1 MAELTI
7 YKGRLATPDKVRD
20 AWRVFWHENT
30 DGDVALDALELLEE
44 GDDARAAALV
54 NLATREEVL
63 LFCALATDETIE
75 LERDATDIWERLSA
89 LGLEREED
97 EPTFWEEN
105 DAQENTG
112 AFWQGLTQEGDD
124 NGGR

>member
-54 NLATREEVL
+54 NLTTREEVL

-75 LERDATDIWERLSA
+75 LDEDATDVWERLSA

-97 EPTFWEEN
+97 EPTFWEES

-124 NGGR
+124 NGRR

>member
-20 AWRVFWHENT
+20 AWRVFWHKNT

-54 NLATREEVL
+54 NLTTREEVL

-75 LERDATDIWERLSA
+75 LDEDATEVWERLSA

-124 NGGR
+124 NGRE

>member
-1 MAELTI
+1 M
-7 YKGRLATPDKVRD
+7 
-20 AWRVFWHENT
+20 
-30 DGDVALDALELLEE
+30 
-44 GDDARAAALV
+44 
-54 NLATREEVL
+54 

-75 LERDATDIWERLSA
+75 LDEDATEVWERLSA

-124 NGGR
+124 NGRE